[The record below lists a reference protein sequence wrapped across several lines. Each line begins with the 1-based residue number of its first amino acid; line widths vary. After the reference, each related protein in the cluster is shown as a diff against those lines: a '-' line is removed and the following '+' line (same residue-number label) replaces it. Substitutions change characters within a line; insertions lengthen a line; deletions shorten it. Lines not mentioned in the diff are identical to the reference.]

1 LGSEGKVRKWEPRLV
16 QKHKYRQSK
25 AESFGKGVAHALDA
39 LILAVKISYMS
50 WSKDENWHFSSLK
63 SRQDSEGLHF

>member
-1 LGSEGKVRKWEPRLV
+1 VRKWEPRLV
-16 QKHKYRQSK
+16 HKHKYRQSK

-39 LILAVKISYMS
+39 LILAVEISYTS
-50 WSKDENWHFSSLK
+50 WSKDGNWHFSPLK